1 MSVAVIGA
9 GAVGIACAIS
19 LVERGQSVA
28 VFDPE
33 PPAAGASHG
42 NAGVISTYTCV
53 PQSLPGVWKSVPRWL
68 LDPEGPLRVR
78 PSYALRFLP
87 WALRFLAASNPRG
100 LDRIGDAMMALS
112 RPSLDLYRRNL
123 AGTGQEHLVRDSL
136 YLHVFRRRAD
146 INLESAPWRLRRARD
161 VPMEIVE
168 GPELRRLE
176 PALSPEFEAAV
187 VLSGHGRARDPGAIG
202 RAVAQKAESLG
213 VAFHRKGVDRL
224 SHGPE
229 GWTLHLGEETH
240 TAETVVLAAGAWSTR
255 LLEPLGI
262 RLPLEAERGYH
273 CVLKNPRI
281 EVENSIM
288 NVPGKF
294 VASSMEMGVRCAG
307 TAEFAGIDAE
317 PDMRRAK
324 VLEAQA
330 KRLFPEIN
338 TSEPEYWMGRR
349 PSLPDSLPAI
359 GPVPGHPGLICAFGH
374 AHYGFGM
381 APMTGE
387 LVAGIVTRQPSNL
400 DLSPYA
406 VERFA

>member
-1 MSVAVIGA
+1 MTVAVIGA

-33 PPAAGASHG
+33 PPASGASHG
-42 NAGVISTYTCV
+42 NAGVISTWTCV
-53 PQSLPGVWKSVPRWL
+53 PQALPGVWRSVPRWL
-68 LDPEGPLRVR
+68 LDPDGPLRVR
-78 PSYALRFLP
+78 PAYALRFLP
-87 WALRFLAASNPRG
+87 WALRFLRAGRADG

-112 RPSLDLYRRNL
+112 RPSLELYRRNL

-136 YLHVFRRRAD
+136 YLHVFRKRAD
-146 INLESAPWRLRRARD
+146 IDLESTPWRLRRDRK

-168 GPELRRLE
+168 GADLRRLE
-176 PALSPEFEAAV
+176 PALAPDYEAAV
-187 VLSGHGRARDPGAIG
+187 VLSGHGRGRDPGAIG
-202 RAVAQKAESLG
+202 RAIARKAKALG
-213 VAFHRKGVDRL
+213 VTFHRRAIDRL
-224 SHGPE
+224 TPGPE
-229 GWTLHLGEETH
+229 GWTLHSGGETEH
-240 TAETVVLAAGAWSTR
+240 AETVVLAAGAWSTR

-273 CVLKNPRI
+273 CVLKNPGI
-281 EVENSIM
+281 EIENSIM
-288 NVPGKF
+288 DVPGKF

-307 TAEFAGIDAE
+307 TAEFAGIDAA

-324 VLEAQA
+324 VLERQA
-330 KRLFPEIN
+330 KSLFPEIN
-338 TSEPEYWMGRR
+338 TAEPEYWMGRR

-381 APMTGE
+381 APATGE
-387 LVAGIVTRQPSNL
+387 IVAGLVTRQPTNL
-400 DLSPYA
+400 DLGPYA
-406 VERFA
+406 VDRFG

>member
-1 MSVAVIGA
+1 MTTAVIGA

-19 LVERGQSVA
+19 LVERGERVE
-28 VFDPE
+28 VFDPD

-42 NAGVISTYTCV
+42 NAGVISTWTCV
-53 PQSLPGVWKSVPRWL
+53 PQSLPGVWRNIPRWL
-68 LDPEGPLRVR
+68 LDPQGPLRVR
-78 PSYALRFLP
+78 PSYALKFLP
-87 WALRFLAASNPRG
+87 WALRFLSAGRASG

-123 AGTGQEHLVRDSL
+123 AGTGHEHLVRDTL
-136 YLHVFRRRAD
+136 YLHVHRRRED
-146 INLESAPWRLRRARD
+146 IDLDAAPWRLRRDRK

-168 GPELRRLE
+168 GEDLHRLE
-176 PALSPEFEAAV
+176 PALSRDYRAAV
-187 VLSGHGRARDPGAIG
+187 VLSDHGRARDPGAVG
-202 RAVAQKAESLG
+202 RAIAEKAAALG
-213 VAFHRKGVDRL
+213 VTFHRKPVDRL
-224 SHGPE
+224 TPGPE
-229 GWTLHLGEETH
+229 GWTLHSAGESH
-240 TAETVVLAAGAWSTR
+240 RAETVILAAGVWSTR
-255 LLEPLGI
+255 LLKPLGI
-262 RLPLEAERGYH
+262 RIPLEAERGYH
-273 CVLKNPRI
+273 CVLKNPGI

-288 NVPGKF
+288 DVPGKF

-307 TAEFAGIDAE
+307 TAEFAGIEAA

-324 VLEAQA
+324 VLQTQA

-387 LVAGIVTRQPSNL
+387 VVAGLVTKQPSNL
-400 DLSPYA
+400 DLAPYA
-406 VERFA
+406 PGRFA

>member
-1 MSVAVIGA
+1 
-9 GAVGIACAIS
+9 
-19 LVERGQSVA
+19 
-28 VFDPE
+28 
-33 PPAAGASHG
+33 
-42 NAGVISTYTCV
+42 
-53 PQSLPGVWKSVPRWL
+53 
-68 LDPEGPLRVR
+68 
-78 PSYALRFLP
+78 
-87 WALRFLAASNPRG
+87 
-100 LDRIGDAMMALS
+100 
-112 RPSLDLYRRNL
+112 DLYRRNL
-123 AGTGQEHLVRDSL
+123 AGTGQEYLVRDSL

-168 GPELRRLE
+168 GAELRRLE

-202 RAVAQKAESLG
+202 RAVAKKAESLG

-273 CVLKNPRI
+273 CVLKNPGI